1 MVRIPTHREPTHPG
15 EMLREEF
22 LRPMDLTQRQLA
34 DGIHVPY
41 QRVNEVINGKRG
53 ITPSTALRLSK
64 YFGNTA
70 GFWMNLQLRWDLYK
84 TRQAESE
91 QLQEIQPYYESAST
105 AG

>member
-1 MVRIPTHREPTHPG
+1 
-15 EMLREEF
+15 MLREEF
-22 LRPMDLTQRQLA
+22 LKPMDLTQRALA
-34 DGIHVPY
+34 DDIHVPY
-41 QRVNEVINGKRG
+41 QRVNEVVNGKRG

-84 TRQAESE
+84 TRQAEAE

-105 AG
+105 IG